1 MDGIFNVLAD
11 SVRRDILVTL
21 RNAAPAD
28 VSVGELVAAVGTTQP
43 TASKHLKVLR
53 EAGLVTVREEGQHRF
68 YRLNSDPLAA
78 VEGWVGALNTAPIA
92 TVDAATEPTSASGH
106 APNSPE
112 NPARILPDA
121 DYEGLGRQ
129 LGRFVADLVHEARG
143 VAEAAQKIVTDT
155 TQVVTEKTGE
165 IAERITRIR

>member
-28 VSVGELVAAVGTTQP
+28 MSVGELVAAVGTTQP

-78 VEGWVGALNTAPIA
+78 VEGWVGALNTAPVT
-92 TVDAATEPTSASGH
+92 TVDVDVEAESTQAATGARLAPT
-106 APNSPE
+106 
-112 NPARILPDA
+112 RILPDA

-143 VAEAAQKIVTDT
+143 VADAAQKIVTDT
-155 TQVVTEKTGE
+155 AQVVTEKTGE